1 VTHNAKSKYINKN
14 KNDQMLKAKK
24 TASLAKKNSG
34 SSFADERGKNKIE
47 EE

>member
-24 TASLAKKNSG
+24 PKVLQKNSG